1 MIFQIQ
7 RLMSIG
13 FRNRSRQSNKLK
25 NICWIILILLLTGCN
40 QNKDVK
46 SQGPQNKKDT
56 TAFNQKLEI
65 TNQQVPLQPK
75 ASKITSEWLAY
86 ITAQSEIENFKTYTV
101 NDVISNARPIAEIMK
116 NLKETIPDSLKATAV
131 EARLS
136 VLLTNAKILE
146 QLSQQRN
153 LDAKKI
159 AATAREI
166 PFQFNNLKIQL
177 NELFLKTLEEFE
189 LELDKYE
196 DSTNTTNSPKG
207 IDTI

>member
-1 MIFQIQ
+1 M
-7 RLMSIG
+7 
-13 FRNRSRQSNKLK
+13 K
-25 NICWIILILLLTGCN
+25 NIFWIIFILMITGCD
-40 QNKDVK
+40 QKKDPNAK
-46 SQGPQNKKDT
+46 GSQTAADT
-56 TAFNQKLEI
+56 TALDQKLEI
-65 TNQQVPLQPK
+65 INQQVQLLP
-75 ASKITSEWLAY
+75 AARDFTSEWLAY
-86 ITAQSEIENFKTYTV
+86 ITAQSEIENFKNYSV
-101 NDVISNARPIAEIMK
+101 NDVILNARPIAEIMK

-136 VLLTNAKILE
+136 VLLTNAMILE

-166 PFQFNNLKIQL
+166 PAEFNNFKIQL

-196 DSTNTTNSPKG
+196 DST
-207 IDTI
+207 DTDTL